1 MTKAQLIEEVQEL
14 QRWREAI
21 SDAMQSA
28 GLGALQPG
36 TSPVLAM
43 DWIIAQH
50 LEVAGRERVEP
61 LTEWQVKQ
69 LELGPLGDAIATVRK
84 VERALGVVE
93 PGEELLRVGVSVLV
107 PDAACELLASATDDP
122 QGLWDKLLHAGGA
135 LEPVDPEKPDYA
147 SFIKARPII
156 SRDPT
161 KPKLK
166 ITEAML
172 SVENSQP

>member
-14 QRWREAI
+14 QRWRVAI

-50 LEVAGRERVEP
+50 LEAAERERVEP
-61 LTEWQVKQ
+61 LTDWQIAQ
-69 LELGPLGDAIATVRK
+69 LELNGRHRIDTVRTI
-84 VERALGVVE
+84 ERALGVVE
-93 PGEELLRVGVSVLV
+93 PGDELLRVSVPVQV
-107 PDAACELLASATDDP
+107 PEAARQILASATDDA
-122 QGLWDKLLHAGGA
+122 QEKWAKLLHAGGA
-135 LEPVDPEKPDYA
+135 IAPVNLDKPDYQPLL
-147 SFIKARPII
+147 KARPAI

-161 KPKLK
+161 VPKLK
-166 ITEAML
+166 ITTDILTAD
-172 SVENSQP
+172 